1 MTYITGDTHGG
12 TSNILKMI
20 NRLNLSENDI
30 IIILG
35 DAGYNYYLDERDYI
49 AKKNSKKLNLQS
61 FAYKAITSAV
71 LSI

>member
-35 DAGYNYYLDERDYI
+35 DAGYN
-49 AKKNSKKLNLQS
+49 
-61 FAYKAITSAV
+61 
-71 LSI
+71 